1 MTWYELNWFANSL
14 VDRVGTIVQN
24 IETGSHKAGAGT
36 GCEYAES
43 LEWQAMKQIVDIAK
57 PVQG

>member
-1 MTWYELNWFANSL
+1 M
-14 VDRVGTIVQN
+14 GTIVQN